1 MSQLLSFKIY
11 RNASDLPENWNDL
24 SGDNIFLT
32 HEYLR
37 VLDTSAPKNMT
48 CLYIGFYQND
58 ELCGVSIS
66 QFLNLN
72 QLRSFGDRD
81 KRLKSAIRNFI
92 FKNLNSHVLFVGN
105 NMLTGQNAFNFSA
118 KINSTLALES
128 LKVATAELQNIFR
141 KAGTKIHITT
151 YKDFAENDVV
161 PMKIALPRHYCFS
174 IHPNMVFDILPHW
187 KSFDDYIAAL
197 TKKYRDQ
204 YKRSLKRSDGVVR
217 RKMKLQEIL
226 KYEESIYC
234 LYSHVAENA
243 PLNTFLL
250 AKNHFAVLKQNL
262 GDNFKFYGYFEN
274 GKLIGF
280 NTLIKNGRALETYF
294 LGYDS
299 EIQREKMLYLTMLYD
314 MIGYAIKNKFEQIIF
329 ARTALEIK
337 SSVGAV
343 PVTMYG
349 LLEHR
354 NSFLQKYMSFF
365 FNYFEP
371 KIEWKHRSPFK

>member
-11 RNASDLPENWNDL
+11 RNASDLPEKWNDL
-24 SGDNIFLT
+24 SADNIFLT
-32 HEYLR
+32 REYLS

-48 CLYIGFYQND
+48 CLYIGFYSND

-72 QLRSFGDRD
+72 KLRSFGDRD

-92 FKNLNSHVLFVGN
+92 FKNLNSHVLFIGN
-105 NMLTGQNAFNFSA
+105 NMLTGQNAFNFTA

-128 LKVATAELQNIFR
+128 LKLATDELQNIFR
-141 KAGTKIHITT
+141 KAGTTVHITT
-151 YKDFAENDVV
+151 YKDFVENDVA
-161 PMKIALPRHYCFS
+161 PMRIVLPRHYCFS
-174 IHPNMVFDILPHW
+174 IHPNMVFDILPNW
-187 KSFDDYIAAL
+187 QTFDDYIAAL

-226 KYEESIYC
+226 KYEESIFS

-243 PLNTFLL
+243 PFNTFLL
-250 AKNHFAVLKQNL
+250 AKNHFAALKLNL
-262 GDNFKFYGYFEN
+262 GDNFKFYGYFEDD
-274 GKLIGF
+274 KLIGF

-354 NSFLQKYMSFF
+354 NSFLQKNMSYF